1 LKIIKC
7 HLVILVSVLAAAC
20 ALLPE
25 RADFTPADR
34 EYVFTIA
41 DADSLAP
48 ACLKVK
54 PNRYGEEQTFIK
66 SNSSKNGF
74 GITYSQ
80 QFTCI
85 GEEAEVLVTASVQ
98 TSAERAKQ
106 LYRSNV
112 SLKLHEQNGQGTPPG
127 DYGADDL
134 HLSIGPDEFY
144 IALRRGRVNYT
155 IAIDGFSLAEE
166 VVKPLVL
173 AKVAYLEANL
183 QQFSAGQD

>member
-1 LKIIKC
+1 M
-7 HLVILVSVLAAAC
+7 
-20 ALLPE
+20 
-25 RADFTPADR
+25 
-34 EYVFTIA
+34 
-41 DADSLAP
+41 
-48 ACLKVK
+48 
-54 PNRYGEEQTFIK
+54 
-66 SNSSKNGF
+66 
-74 GITYSQ
+74 
-80 QFTCI
+80 
-85 GEEAEVLVTASVQ
+85 LVTASVQ

-144 IALRRGRVNYT
+144 IALRRGRVNFRLPST
-155 IAIDGFSLAEE
+155 AFRLQKKWVSRL
-166 VVKPLVL
+166 L